1 MTATPARDSGTT
13 LVAWTV
19 LICLAVVFGLL
30 ALEAMFA

>member
-1 MTATPARDSGTT
+1 MANRHRRDEQ
-13 LVAWTV
+13 LLAWTV